1 MTQNPLS
8 HFNNN
13 NKDLYFQQMKIRERK
28 KKIAGKKKKRKEKQ
42 LKREVNPSVRTP
54 EKLIVQS
61 ENYGQ

>member
-28 KKIAGKKKKRKEKQ
+28 KKKKRKEKQ